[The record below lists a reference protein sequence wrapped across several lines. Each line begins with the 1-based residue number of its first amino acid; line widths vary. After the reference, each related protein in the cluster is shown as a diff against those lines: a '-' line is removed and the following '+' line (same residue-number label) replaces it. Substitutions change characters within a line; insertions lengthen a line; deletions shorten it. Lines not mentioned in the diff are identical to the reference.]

1 MLQSAKRQECMVDC
15 SQPIAGNYDDFA
27 AQLGD
32 QVPCG
37 KALSQGHEQTAD
49 SLNEQALAT
58 PGDSPDSPQ
67 DFRQAYEA
75 MMSSGGNQRSKR
87 FGKKE
92 GGYFV
97 RRQFAILCCPQEFCV
112 RSAAGAERFH
122 GQRVAAALPQVMEQ
136 QSGEQS
142 FANASVGT
150 RNEDDA
156 WRIGPNHGEQ
166 LTRDEAG

>member
-75 MMSSGGNQRSKR
+75 MMSSGGNQRCKR

-97 RRQFAILCCPQEFCV
+97 RRQFAVLCCPQEFCV
-112 RSAAGAERFH
+112 RAAAGAESFDGMGPRPA
-122 GQRVAAALPQVMEQ
+122 GWSDGKAACREPAPATAILRACSLRTPF
-136 QSGEQS
+136 SKARG
-142 FANASVGT
+142 
-150 RNEDDA
+150 
-156 WRIGPNHGEQ
+156 
-166 LTRDEAG
+166 

>member
-1 MLQSAKRQECMVDC
+1 MLQSAKRQERMVDC

-75 MMSSGGNQRSKR
+75 MMSSGGNSPSCAA
-87 FGKKE
+87 
-92 GGYFV
+92 
-97 RRQFAILCCPQEFCV
+97 RRNSVSERLPAQKGFMASAWQPLC
-112 RSAAGAERFH
+112 RR
-122 GQRVAAALPQVMEQ
+122 
-136 QSGEQS
+136 
-142 FANASVGT
+142 
-150 RNEDDA
+150 
-156 WRIGPNHGEQ
+156 
-166 LTRDEAG
+166 